1 MSIKQEFSGRLFS
14 GHMLQAMRRLPQ
26 ALALAL
32 GVSGSAVAWAA
43 PQEVQV
49 WHTLTGRN
57 QAEFDKLAADYNK
70 SQANVRVVLRGFNGE
85 DELARETAMA
95 IAGKYAPQLVQISDQ
110 HSPEV
115 IAEHAAILPMH
126 QLLATHPIRDQ
137 AWFLPQASSFVRDGR
152 GRLLAFPWMA
162 EVPVMFYNIDA
173 YRKAGLNPAQ
183 PARTWN
189 DLQNELAQLYERT
202 DLQCAY
208 ATGDPLTV
216 HLENLAPVN
225 GKLYATADNGLGRG
239 KPSLNFDVL
248 YMRHISLMASWK
260 RGHLMTEFPND
271 NEANLAFARGRCG
284 VLTTG
289 SGALGELMASNT
301 LSFGVAPLPYYSQVT
316 SQPGKPFISGSALW
330 ALKGHDRGS
339 DAATA
344 SFLAYL
350 ATPVVAAEWHQKT
363 GYLPLTQAAF
373 LAADVSFYDRIPGTQ
388 KLIASLESAPTVAS
402 RGFRLPN
409 YPQVAV
415 VLNDALAA
423 ALSGQRPAM
432 EALQSAVRQG
442 NALMK

>member
-1 MSIKQEFSGRLFS
+1 MSVKKVYSGSLP
-14 GHMLQAMRRLPQ
+14 GAVRRLPQ
-26 ALALAL
+26 ALVLAL
-32 GVSGSAVAWAA
+32 GVAGSAAVSAA

-49 WHTLTGRN
+49 WHTLSGRN
-57 QAEFDKLAADYNK
+57 QAEFDKIAADFNK
-70 SQANVRVVLRGFNGE
+70 SHPDVEVVLRGFTSE
-85 DELARETAMA
+85 DELARETSMA
-95 IAGKYAPQLVQISDQ
+95 VAGKYAPHLVQISDQ

-115 IAEHAAILPMH
+115 IAEHAAVLPMH
-126 QLLATHPIRDQ
+126 QLLASHPIRDQ
-137 AWFLPQASSFVRDGR
+137 AWFLPQASSFVRDSR

-162 EVPVMFYNIDA
+162 EVPVMFYNLDA

-183 PARTWN
+183 PARTWP
-189 DLQNELAQLYERT
+189 DLQSELAQIYERT
-202 DLQCAY
+202 DLNCAY
-208 ATGDPLTV
+208 ASGDLLTV

-225 GKLYATADNGLGRG
+225 GKLYATAENGLGRG
-239 KPSLNFDVL
+239 TPALNFDVL
-248 YMRHISLMASWK
+248 YMRHVSLMASWK
-260 RGHLMTEFPND
+260 RGHLMTEYKND
-271 NEANLAFARGRCG
+271 SDANLAFARGNCG

-289 SGALGELMASNT
+289 SGALGELLASNT
-301 LSFGVAPLPYYSQVT
+301 LSFGVAPLPYYPQVT
-316 SQPGKPFISGSALW
+316 QQPGKPFISGSALW
-330 ALKGHDRGS
+330 ALKGHNKAS

-373 LAADVSFYDRIPGTQ
+373 RAADVSFYNSIPGAQ
-388 KLIASLESAPTVAS
+388 RLIASMEAAPTVAS

-409 YPQVAV
+409 YPRVAV
-415 VLNDALAA
+415 VLNDALAS